1 MSACRL
7 QKSNHMFVISNN
19 TWHER
24 GILGKKG
31 ERRGPYILG
40 REGKGKRI
48 ETTKQIPSLLAGL
61 GLQAYVSFWAQV
73 RAYERNTYFS
83 FSDFTLQRFP
93 PPLSHEAARTLKYLK
108 GISVKNG
115 YRVVTVG
122 SSVRAATPGPRSHVT
137 VM

>member
-7 QKSNHMFVISNN
+7 HELSHMFVISNN

-48 ETTKQIPSLLAGL
+48 EKTKQIPSLLAGL
-61 GLQAYVSFWAQV
+61 GLQAYVSFLDSGQSLLKKCIFLIPRFHFATFSTPTV
-73 RAYERNTYFS
+73 SRGGENIKIPER
-83 FSDFTLQRFP
+83 DQR
-93 PPLSHEAARTLKYLK
+93 
-108 GISVKNG
+108 
-115 YRVVTVG
+115 
-122 SSVRAATPGPRSHVT
+122 
-137 VM
+137 